1 MKSFEIY
8 ENSVGL
14 VSKPRNGD
22 HTGHLVLEDE
32 NLIALAVADGVGQH
46 SCDWDA
52 SETTCRSVLERF
64 REGRGDLEMRMA
76 GAVEFAHQEVQNLQG
91 ESAGALSTIVLVV
104 WEIGAAECRLVSVG
118 DSRIYRVGPGGVK
131 QLTVDDSRSVPVKR
145 GGEVVLQNGTAA
157 FTNALTAAVGTRE
170 SLDLRVE
177 TSPFKTGEMMA
188 LASDGCYELAG
199 FLGFLGQV
207 YERSDLAQAAETII
221 YRQNEAH
228 GHDDASLILLRRTDY
243 AADEKEKYLAVFHTG
258 GDFRTEKLSGHFMVR
273 VLADHLT
280 DTAGIPDAGAMGE
293 ALDYLKRHQL
303 KLTRQDLSVI
313 LNNLKDDRK
322 PETKRIWDRL
332 ICLAQGC

>member
-14 VSKPRNGD
+14 ASKPRNGD

-32 NLIALAVADGVGQH
+32 NLIVLAVADGVGQH

-52 SETTCRSVLERF
+52 SATTIRSVLQRF
-64 REGRGDLEMRMA
+64 EETAGDLEMRMA
-76 GAVEFAHQEVQNLQG
+76 GAVEFAHQEVQNLAG

-104 WEIGAAECRLVSVG
+104 WEIGATECRLVSVG
-118 DSRIYRVGPGGVK
+118 DSRIYRVGPGGVD

-145 GGEVVLQNGTAA
+145 EGEVVIRNGAAA
-157 FTNALTAAVGTRE
+157 FINALTAAVGTRE

-207 YERSDLAQAAETII
+207 YERSDLDAAAESII

-243 AADEKEKYLAVFHTG
+243 AADEKEKCLAVFHAA
-258 GDFRTEKLSGHFMVR
+258 GDFRTENLSGHFMVR
-273 VLADHLT
+273 VLADYLT
-280 DTAGIPDAGAMGE
+280 EAAGIPDSEAMGT
-293 ALDYLKRHQL
+293 ALDYLQDFQL
-303 KLTRQDLSVI
+303 KLTHEDLSGI

-332 ICLAQGC
+332 IGLAQGF